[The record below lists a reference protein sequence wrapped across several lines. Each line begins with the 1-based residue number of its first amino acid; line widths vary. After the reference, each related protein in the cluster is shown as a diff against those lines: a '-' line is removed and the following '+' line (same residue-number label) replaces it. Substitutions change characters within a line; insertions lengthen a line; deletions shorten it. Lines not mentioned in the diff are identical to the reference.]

1 MILHR
6 IRGGCD
12 MPNPGIG
19 DPYWFEWNVGL
30 KYIIEMLNPD
40 SGISCVIFQHETF
53 HTIDD
58 VVVEYDNGTNQICY
72 QVKHEIATS
81 KPNNL
86 TFGKLLEKETNGT
99 CLFEALFSGW
109 KKASSEVKTEIK
121 PVLYTN
127 RKILDRRAGR
137 TCNGTKYSAYPV
149 DKFLSLMQD
158 VFENVEDYSNI
169 VIQEPDLLHQWEE
182 FCSVLKIEEKDIP
195 EVVDF
200 LKHFTI
206 QANQLGII
214 ETHQELLSAISSL
227 FACSESLSK
236 ELLERFYNFQP

>member
-1 MILHR
+1 
-6 IRGGCD
+6 
-12 MPNPGIG
+12 
-19 DPYWFEWNVGL
+19 
-30 KYIIEMLNPD
+30 MLNPD
-40 SGISCVIFQHETF
+40 SRISFVIFQHETF

-109 KKASSEVKTEIK
+109 KRASSEVKTEIK
-121 PVLYTN
+121 PILYTN

-149 DKFLSLMQD
+149 DKFLSLVQD
-158 VFENVEDYSNI
+158 VLKMSKI
-169 VIQEPDLLHQWEE
+169 IQILLYKTLTCYTNGRSFAQYLR
-182 FCSVLKIEEKDIP
+182 LKRKT
-195 EVVDF
+195 F
-200 LKHFTI
+200 RR
-206 QANQLGII
+206 
-214 ETHQELLSAISSL
+214 LSI
-227 FACSESLSK
+227 F
-236 ELLERFYNFQP
+236 